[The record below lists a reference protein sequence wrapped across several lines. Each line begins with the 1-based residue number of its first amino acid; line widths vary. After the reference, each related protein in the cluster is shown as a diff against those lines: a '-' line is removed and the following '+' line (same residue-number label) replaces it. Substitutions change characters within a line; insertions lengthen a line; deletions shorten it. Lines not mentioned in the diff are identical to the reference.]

1 MKQRTLFFNHGK
13 RRRATTSYF
22 TLIELLV
29 VISIIAVLAGMLLP
43 ALNKAKET
51 AKRIGC
57 LSNIRQMGLCIIN
70 YGTDNHDII
79 VPYAVNDETRISRG
93 VDGPDNAPWI
103 FTIRRWLPF
112 KVSHPAAYY
121 PESEGKGMFP
131 MANGI
136 FKCPA
141 IGRLPESIGD
151 IPYGM
156 PNSFI
161 GGAVPSDGWGQSFS
175 RYVPRKFTDI
185 LSVSGKV
192 LLMDAGMVPYNPYVY
207 CHQGGFSTTPADHST
222 SQGFGVYLF
231 WPNGQGIATRRHRQ
245 SANAVFCDGHASNIS
260 YSELRS
266 EAVKYDNM
274 YSGML
279 WGKDGLRK

>member
-13 RRRATTSYF
+13 RRRATRLYF

-141 IGRLPESIGD
+141 IDRLPESIGD

-156 PNSFI
+156 PNSFNGCRHGLTQSLCI
-161 GGAVPSDGWGQSFS
+161 LPSRRIFHHAGGSLYIAGFRRIPVWAQRPGNRNPAAQTIRQCS
-175 RYVPRKFTDI
+175 
-185 LSVSGKV
+185 
-192 LLMDAGMVPYNPYVY
+192 LLRRS
-207 CHQGGFSTTPADHST
+207 CLQHL
-222 SQGFGVYLF
+222 LF
-231 WPNGQGIATRRHRQ
+231 
-245 SANAVFCDGHASNIS
+245 
-260 YSELRS
+260 
-266 EAVKYDNM
+266 
-274 YSGML
+274 
-279 WGKDGLRK
+279 